1 MLDDTS
7 NHELLIA
14 WKSGDQDAA
23 GLLFRRY
30 QARLMALVR
39 SRLSRKLVRRVDA
52 EDIVLSAYRSF
63 FVAVRDGRAVP
74 AADDD
79 LWPLL
84 TTIVLRKLARQSR
97 RHAADR
103 RSIDQEQQ
111 GDSDWMEYVG
121 SHEPDAEQAAVLAD
135 EVERLLAMLDATARE
150 VLVRTLQG
158 DDVITIATAL
168 GINERTVRRALERI
182 RQELPV
188 DGTEVHGR
196 RGPVTAKRT
205 SPRKSNRSAQGTT
218 TYDQYLLQQFIGAGA
233 FSKVYRAIDRSSGET
248 VAVKFLRRDCWNDDR
263 AMGSL
268 IREYEILKRLQHP
281 NILSM
286 RDWGTTP
293 RGALFLVTDYI
304 PGVNLADWR
313 LARQPSVA
321 QIVEIAWCV
330 ATAVAVAHAGGVLH
344 CDLKPAN
351 VLMRDD
357 GQIVLCDFGLARHV
371 MDPDD
376 VPRGGTA
383 GFLSP
388 EQISDAFGSVTEK
401 SDVYGLGGLLY
412 ALLTGSPPMSGQD
425 LPEILSNVLSS
436 ASPQSPSR
444 LGAQSSPEL
453 DAIALRCLQ
462 KEPSRRFDT
471 ASDVATALR
480 NQTSGVGSFK
490 VQFSPSTDL
499 AISNDSPGEN

>member
-1 MLDDTS
+1 MPMFDDTS
-7 NHELLIA
+7 NHELLSA

-39 SRLSRKLVRRVDA
+39 SRLSRKLARRVDP

-63 FVAVRDGRAVP
+63 FVAVRDGRAVF
-74 AADDD
+74 AADD

-97 RHAADR
+97 RHTADR
-103 RSIDQEQQ
+103 RSIDKEQLA
-111 GDSDWMEYVG
+111 DSDWVEYVA
-121 SHEPDAEQAAVLAD
+121 SHEPDADQAAVLAD

-150 VLVRTLQG
+150 VLVQTLQG

-168 GINERTVRRALERI
+168 DINERTVRRALERI
-182 RQELPV
+182 RQELPT
-188 DGTEVHGR
+188 DGTANYAR
-196 RGPVTAKRT
+196 RVPVSTK
-205 SPRKSNRSAQGTT
+205 SSSSRKSSRSAPGTT

-233 FSKVYRAIDRSSGET
+233 FSKVYRAIERSSGEA

-263 AMGSL
+263 AMDSL
-268 IREYEILKRLQHP
+268 IREYEILRRLKHP

-286 RDWGTTP
+286 RKWGTTL

-304 PGVNLADWR
+304 PGVNLADWC
-313 LARQPSVA
+313 LAHRPSVA
-321 QIVEIAWCV
+321 QIVEIVSCV
-330 ATAVAVAHAGGVLH
+330 ANAVAAAHADGVLH

-351 VLMRDD
+351 VLMRND
-357 GQIVLCDFGLARHV
+357 GQIVLCDFGLARYV
-371 MDPDD
+371 VDPDD
-376 VPRGGTA
+376 VPGRGTA
-383 GFLSP
+383 GFLCP

-412 ALLTGSPPMSGQD
+412 ALLTGCPPMSGRD
-425 LPEILSNVLSS
+425 LPETMSNVLSS
-436 ASPQSPSR
+436 ASPLAPSR

-471 ASDVATALR
+471 ANDVGTALR
-480 NQTSGVGSFK
+480 NRIG
-490 VQFSPSTDL
+490 
-499 AISNDSPGEN
+499 